1 MRESEQHPV
10 IPKEVRDVDSN
21 NALSVEQA
29 AQRMGVAPVTVRSWL
44 RQGRIAYHR
53 LGRRI
58 VFEPKDLDR
67 FLADHRVEARQS
79 SR

>member
-1 MRESEQHPV
+1 M
-10 IPKEVRDVDSN
+10 DSN